1 MKPLITVIA
10 GPTASGKTDLSIRI
24 AQKIN
29 AEIISFDSR
38 QCYIELN
45 IGVARPSADQLAAVT
60 HHFIANR
67 SIHDPFSSATFA
79 EEARNKIEEILKLQK
94 NVVLCGGTGLYL
106 KAVLEGFSVLPENS
120 SEIREYVESV
130 WREDQLAGLIN
141 LISKLDAEA
150 LTMVDSKNTARLKR
164 TAEILLGGDN
174 RSLKAIMAPKTPPIN
189 YPYQIFCLIPDRT
202 LLYKNIDSR
211 VESMI
216 QHGLLAEVERLVPF
230 KHLPVLKTVG
240 YTELFD
246 FLDGKTTLEFAVD
259 KIKQHTRNYAKR
271 QITWF
276 KNQTNAK
283 ILNPTTESDI
293 FIESFKS

>member
-1 MKPLITVIA
+1 
-10 GPTASGKTDLSIRI
+10 
-24 AQKIN
+24 
-29 AEIISFDSR
+29 
-38 QCYIELN
+38 
-45 IGVARPSADQLAAVT
+45 
-60 HHFIANR
+60 
-67 SIHDPFSSATFA
+67 
-79 EEARNKIEEILKLQK
+79 
-94 NVVLCGGTGLYL
+94 
-106 KAVLEGFSVLPENS
+106 
-120 SEIREYVESV
+120 
-130 WREDQLAGLIN
+130 
-141 LISKLDAEA
+141 
-150 LTMVDSKNTARLKR
+150 
-164 TAEILLGGDN
+164 
-174 RSLKAIMAPKTPPIN
+174 
-189 YPYQIFCLIPDRT
+189 
-202 LLYKNIDSR
+202 
-211 VESMI
+211 MI